1 MFTQGIHRGLRASAL
16 VLALTG
22 PLAAEAAPQ
31 GSDLGLVDQMAA
43 QLAARS
49 DVFAATTASLTVVPV
64 NMAGSCPRSFML
76 QIDLGAQSPGT
87 LSYRI
92 ETLDGRVSQVFK
104 ARTGALEDGLFG
116 ARVEHSVALAK
127 TEEGEEDPSLVT
139 FSDPARPARQS
150 EAEAQAEAESEP
162 GFFQRVFGEAPAAD
176 PSKGL
181 RDQSFRVKI
190 VAPNEIASTFDR
202 VSVTCTDEELRHQ
215 AESAAAESQRDGGGR
230 DRDTPD
236 RDRDRGRDRGA
247 GGGAAGAAGAG
258 GGTID

>member
-1 MFTQGIHRGLRASAL
+1 MLTQALHRGLQASAL
-16 VLALTG
+16 AAVLAT

-116 ARVEHSVALAK
+116 ARVAVADGLLGAFLVVDDEQDGDAGIARPGHLGRLAVVADDVALRAK
-127 TEEGEEDPSLVT
+127 GSGFCHVHCGDPQVAEGTSRGYVCRGSSVSWWFAIQWLAMSIRLANQT
-139 FSDPARPARQS
+139 
-150 EAEAQAEAESEP
+150 P
-162 GFFQRVFGEAPAAD
+162 GNDLAY
-176 PSKGL
+176 SMKL
-181 RDQSFRVKI
+181 
-190 VAPNEIASTFDR
+190 
-202 VSVTCTDEELRHQ
+202 
-215 AESAAAESQRDGGGR
+215 
-230 DRDTPD
+230 
-236 RDRDRGRDRGA
+236 
-247 GGGAAGAAGAG
+247 
-258 GGTID
+258 

>member
-1 MFTQGIHRGLRASAL
+1 MLTQALHRGLQASAL
-16 VLALTG
+16 AAVLAT

-139 FSDPARPARQS
+139 FSDPARPAPET
-150 EAEAQAEAESEP
+150 EAETESEP